1 MRKKIIIKAGGS
13 IVMNERHSIY
23 FTLLKKLDYDILVFY
38 IFSYRIFAIY
48 KRIFIKLKT
57 YMIKND

>member
-1 MRKKIIIKAGGS
+1 
-13 IVMNERHSIY
+13 MNERHSIY

-48 KRIFIKLKT
+48 KRIFIKHT
-57 YMIKND
+57 